1 MKPKI
6 ALPRQQELQSLL
18 DRLGIKSNSIDWS
31 SLDQAFIHPSF
42 STTYNND
49 LLEFFG
55 DSVLKLVV
63 VEFLRQN
70 YGEYTVGELAAL
82 RSQLVSDKT
91 LAAIADSYGFDRFLV
106 MGESAKRDQKTLLS
120 RLANSFEAFLAALY
134 LSTNDFS
141 LIHSWLDPHLQKIA
155 NGLATE
161 PSLGNYKTA
170 LQEFTQGK
178 WHILP
183 EYRTITNASSENN
196 PNQVFVVEV
205 WVNNTRWGQ
214 GQGQS
219 IKEAQQEAAAIA
231 LPLIQKSL
239 TSEVLK

>member
-6 ALPRQQELQSLL
+6 APARQKELQSLL
-18 DRLGIKSNSIDWS
+18 DRLGIESTQIDWLL
-31 SLDQAFIHPSF
+31 LDQAFVHPSF

-49 LLEFFG
+49 HLEFFG
-55 DSVLKLVV
+55 DSVLKLAA

-70 YGEYTVGELAAL
+70 HGDHTVGELAAL
-82 RSQLVSDKT
+82 RSQLVSDKI

-106 MGESAKRDQKTLLS
+106 MGDSAKRDQKTVLS
-120 RLANSFEAFLAALY
+120 RLANSFEAFLGVLY

-141 LIHSWLDPHLQKIA
+141 LIHSWLDPHLQRIA
-155 NGLATE
+155 KDLATE
-161 PSLGNYKTA
+161 PALGNYKTA

-183 EYRTITNASSENN
+183 EYRIINSENN
-196 PNQVFVVEV
+196 QLFMVEV
-205 WVNNTRWGQ
+205 WINDVCWGQ

-231 LPLIQKSL
+231 LPLIQKS
-239 TSEVLK
+239 